1 MLGLLE
7 RQVDALVNLKKKVI
21 IFIVEGPSDKAAFGT
36 IFQNY
41 FSTDEVRFLV
51 IHGDITTEPH
61 VSRDNIISRLNDQ
74 IKRTMDRYGYESEDV
89 QEVIHLVDTD
99 GAFVKTDIVVQND
112 SAEKPFYYED
122 RIETNNRD
130 GIISRNE
137 CKKGILT
144 KLYLT
149 GKVCESLCKG
159 GIKYR
164 VYYNSCNLEHVL
176 YGELKAFTD
185 REKEE
190 LADDF
195 AEKYEDDVEAFVAF
209 ITNPEFAVIDSYKKT
224 WAFIEKDLN
233 SLKRHSNLGLVFDRK

>member
-1 MLGLLE
+1 M
-7 RQVDALVNLKKKVI
+7 VNLKKKVI
-21 IFIVEGPSDKAAFGT
+21 IFIVEGPSDKAALGT

-61 VSRDNIISRLNDQ
+61 VSRDNIISR
-74 IKRTMDRYGYESEDV
+74 
-89 QEVIHLVDTD
+89 
-99 GAFVKTDIVVQND
+99 
-112 SAEKPFYYED
+112 
-122 RIETNNRD
+122 
-130 GIISRNE
+130 NE

-149 GKVCESLCKG
+149 GKVCESLCEG

-176 YGELKAFTD
+176 YGELKAFTE

-209 ITNPEFAVIDSYKKT
+209 ITNPEFAVMDSYRKT

-233 SLKRHSNLGLVFDRK
+233 SLKRHSNLGLVFDGE